1 MADARQALKQEVHD
15 HWNQRSCGEGYAE
28 TYAGFDLSAQERE
41 RYALEPYLPG
51 FARFEDGAGKDV
63 LEVGVG
69 MGADHLMWARSG
81 PRSLFGVD
89 LTDRAVQ
96 FTTTRLRGAGFVSDI
111 RQADAENLPF
121 PDNHFDIVYSWG
133 VMHHSPATERC
144 FADAC
149 RVLKPGGVARIMVY
163 HTRSLVGLMLWARY
177 GLLAGRPSRTMAE
190 IYHDHLESPGT
201 KAYTVKEA
209 HGMMKAAGFSAVSVR
224 VQLSHGDLLEGQ
236 VGARHEGALLRLA
249 KRMWPRP
256 LLRVIGKNF
265 GLYLLI
271 EARK

>member
-1 MADARQALKQEVHD
+1 VADAREALKQEVHD

-28 TYAGFDLSAQERE
+28 TDAGFDLSAQERE
-41 RYALEPYLPG
+41 RYALEPYLSD

-81 PRSLFGVD
+81 PRSLSGVD
-89 LTDRAVQ
+89 LTERAVE
-96 FTTTRLRGAGFVSDI
+96 FTTTRLKAAGFVPNI
-111 RQADAENLPF
+111 MRGDAENLPF
-121 PDNHFDIVYSWG
+121 PANHFDIVYSWG

-149 RVLKPGGVARIMVY
+149 RVLRPGGTARIMVY
-163 HTRSLVGLMLWARY
+163 HTWSMVGLMLWARY
-177 GLLAGRPSRTMAE
+177 GLLAGQPTRTMAE

-201 KAYTVKEA
+201 KAYTVKQA
-209 HGMMKAAGFSAVSVR
+209 HRMMKEAGFSDVSVR

-236 VGARHEGALLRLA
+236 VGARHEGRLLRLA
-249 KRMWPRP
+249 KSLWPRP
-256 LLRVIGKNF
+256 LVRMIGKNL